1 MGNIK
6 LKQMKTF
13 AAAAAI
19 AANASAFDVLA
30 APEFVAGFMYA
41 MTGANHLTEVQAC
54 YQDGD

>member
-1 MGNIK
+1 
-6 LKQMKTF
+6 MKTF

-54 YQDGD
+54 YQDGDQVALDV